1 MSIRTRF
8 APSPTGYLHIGSL
21 RAALYPFL
29 FAKNQKGTF
38 ILRVEDTDRERL
50 VHDAADKLID
60 MLEWA
65 GITPDE
71 GPKQGGDFGPY
82 IQSER
87 QDKHHQYVAR
97 LLENKHAY
105 KCFCTKERL
114 DQLRESQKASG
125 QAPMYDKKC
134 RNLSSEEIQANLDA
148 KTPFVIRQAIPENKT
163 VEVKDLVRGKIIFD
177 TNTLDDH
184 VLLKTD
190 GFPTYHLAAIC
201 DDIDMQITHIFRGE
215 EWLPSAPKHILLFIA
230 LGAKPPKYGHLPLI
244 LGDNKKKLSKRTNDV
259 SVESY
264 IEKGFLKESI
274 INYIALLGFNTGD
287 GQEILSMNELIDKF
301 DIKRVQKAG
310 AIFDLDKF
318 KWIDWQWKRKL
329 YTNQIKNFAKAIQA
343 DCVINENKKGA
354 VNVSFNSDE
363 KLLEF
368 YYKKG
373 NLLETYLTAD
383 TVRTLEQNIT
393 EKNKLYQALVSLE
406 EKVLKSPETIL
417 EEIDLFFHTPQTKD
431 FIPSLFEDEKM
442 QVTTDIALNAL
453 NALIL
458 HLKEEDFGS
467 IDKLREKFITVI
479 ANLELKNGQVLWP
492 TRVALSNKEFS
503 PGAFELAYALGY
515 KESLKR
521 IKNAI
526 DALGLQ

>member
-1 MSIRTRF
+1 MTIRTRF

-29 FAKNQKGTF
+29 FAKNLDGKF
-38 ILRVEDTDRERL
+38 ILRVEDTDRARL
-50 VHDAADKLID
+50 VHDAADKLIE

-65 GITPDE
+65 GISPDE
-71 GPKQGGDFGPY
+71 GPNKGGEYGPY

-87 QDKHHQYVAR
+87 QNKHHKYVGQ
-97 LLENKHAY
+97 LLENKQAY
-105 KCFCTKERL
+105 RCFCSKERL
-114 DQLRESQKASG
+114 DELREQQKASG

-134 RNLSSEEIQANLDA
+134 RNLSQEEIQAKLDA
-148 KTPFVIRQAIPENKT
+148 KTPYVIRQAIPENKT
-163 VEVKDLVRGKIIFD
+163 IEVKDLIRGKIVFD

-201 DDIDMQITHIFRGE
+201 DDIDMEITHIFRGE

-244 LGDNKKKLSKRTNDV
+244 LGDDKKKLSKRKNDV
-259 SVESY
+259 NVENY

-287 GQEILSMNELIDKF
+287 GQEILSMQELIDKF

-310 AIFDLDKF
+310 AIFDIDKF
-318 KWIDWQWKRKL
+318 RWIDWQWKRKL
-329 YTNQIKNFAKAIQA
+329 YTEQIKNFAKAIQA

-383 TVRTLEQNIT
+383 VVRKLEDNISD
-393 EKNKLYQALVSLE
+393 KNKLYQALVSLE
-406 EKVLKSPETIL
+406 DKILKNPETIL
-417 EEIDLFFHTPQTKD
+417 DEIDLFFQTPQSNN
-431 FIPSLFEDEKM
+431 FRVELFEHEKM
-442 QVTTDIALNAL
+442 QVTQDIALKSLQNL
-453 NALIL
+453 VL
-458 HLKEEDFGS
+458 HLKQEDFGS
-467 IDKLREKFITVI
+467 IDKLREKFVTVI
-479 ANLELKNGQVLWP
+479 QELELKNGQVLWP

-503 PGAFELAYALGY
+503 PGAFELAYALGF
-515 KESLKR
+515 EETLKR
-521 IKNAI
+521 INNAI
-526 DALGLQ
+526 EALGLQ

>member
-29 FAKNQKGTF
+29 FAKNQDGTF
-38 ILRVEDTDRERL
+38 ILRVEDTDQNRL
-50 VHDAADKLID
+50 VHDATDKLIN

-71 GPKQGGDFGPY
+71 GPNHGGDHGPY
-82 IQSER
+82 IQSQR
-87 QDKHHQYVAR
+87 QDRHHKYAAQ

-105 KCFCTKERL
+105 KCFCTKQRL
-114 DQLRESQKASG
+114 DELREQQQASG
-125 QAPMYDKKC
+125 QAPMYDRKC
-134 RNLSSEEIQANLDA
+134 RKLTPDEIQANLDA
-148 KTPFVIRQAIPENKT
+148 KIPYVVRQAIPENKT
-163 VEVKDLVRGKIIFD
+163 VEVKDLIRGKIVFD

-201 DDIDMQITHIFRGE
+201 DDIDMEITHVFRGE
-215 EWLPSAPKHILLFIA
+215 EWLPSAPKHVLLFVA

-287 GQEILSMNELIDKF
+287 GQEILSMDELIEKF
-301 DIKRVQKAG
+301 DLKRVQKAG

-318 KWIDWQWKRKL
+318 KWIDWQWKRKI
-329 YTNQIKNFAKAIQA
+329 YSQQIKNFARHIQA
-343 DCVINENKKGA
+343 DCLINEDKKGA
-354 VNVSFNSDE
+354 INVSFDSDD

-383 TVRTLEQNIT
+383 TIRTLEQNISD
-393 EKNKLYQALVSLE
+393 KNKLYQALVSLE
-406 EKVLKSPETIL
+406 EKILKTPDQIL
-417 EEIDLFFHTPQTKD
+417 EEIELFFQTPQPNQYTQE
-431 FIPSLFEDEKM
+431 LFVHEKM
-442 QVTTDIALNAL
+442 QVTPDIALNAL
-453 NALIL
+453 QTLKL
-458 HLKEEDFGS
+458 HLTPEDFGS

-479 ANLELKNGQVLWP
+479 QNLELKNGQVLWP
-492 TRVALSNKEFS
+492 VRVALSNKEFS
-503 PGAFELAYALGY
+503 PGAFELCYALGFE
-515 KESLKR
+515 ESLAR
-521 IKNAI
+521 IQNSI
-526 DALGLQ
+526 LFLS

>member
-29 FAKNQKGTF
+29 FAKNQGGTF
-38 ILRVEDTDRERL
+38 ILRVEDTDRQRL
-50 VHDAADKLID
+50 VNDAAEKLIE

-65 GITPDE
+65 GIQPDE
-71 GPKQGGDFGPY
+71 GPTQGGDHGPY

-87 QDKHHQYVAR
+87 QANHHKYAAQ
-97 LLENKHAY
+97 LLKDKHAY
-105 KCFCTKERL
+105 KCFCSKERL
-114 DQLRESQKASG
+114 DQLREDQKAAG

-134 RNLSSEEIQANLDA
+134 RHLSPEEIQAKLDA
-148 KTPFVIRQAIPENKT
+148 KIPYVVRQAIPENKT
-163 VEVKDLVRGKIIFD
+163 IEVKDLIRGKISFD

-184 VLLKTD
+184 ILLKTD

-201 DDIDMQITHIFRGE
+201 DDIDMEITHVFRGE

-259 SVESY
+259 NVESY
-264 IEKGFLKESI
+264 IEQGFLKESI

-287 GQEILSMNELIDKF
+287 GQEILSMDELIEKF

-329 YTNQIKNFAKAIQA
+329 YTEQIKNFARAIQA

-354 VNVSFNSDE
+354 VNVSFNSDD

-383 TVRTLEQNIT
+383 IIRTLEENIAD
-393 EKNKLYQALVSLE
+393 KNKLYQALVSLE
-406 EKVLKSPETIL
+406 EKVLKTPDQIL
-417 EEIDLFFHTPQTKD
+417 EEIDLFFQTPNTENYNQD
-431 FIPSLFEDEKM
+431 LFVHEKM
-442 QVTTDIALNAL
+442 QVTTDIARQAL
-453 NALIL
+453 QALIL
-458 HLKEEDFGS
+458 HLKQEDFSS

-479 ANLELKNGQVLWP
+479 QELELKNGQVLWP
-492 TRVALSNKEFS
+492 TRVALSNKEYS
-503 PGAFELAYALGY
+503 PGAFELCYALGY
-515 KESLKR
+515 EESLKR
-521 IKNAI
+521 IQNAK
-526 DALGLQ
+526 LFLN